1 MTEIEI
7 ELVTEPVIRNN
18 IRQTCVEMLEQR
30 GFTIDEEDD
39 EMIIGI
45 RDSDYDIVVFFDCSQ
60 KLDTDKVKVFIAKM
74 KELELRNCII
84 VYKESVTAPARK
96 VIEELQE
103 YKIEIFKETELRY
116 NITKHRLVPTHS
128 ALTKA
133 ESIEFKKQYGVKI
146 PVILKT
152 DAVAKFYNFQKGE
165 IIKIERTDGTVSFR
179 IVK

>member
-30 GFTIDEEDD
+30 GFSIDEEDD
-39 EMIIGI
+39 EMIIGV

-103 YKIEIFKETELRY
+103 YKLEIFKETELRY

-165 IIKIERTDGTVSFR
+165 IIKIVRTDGTVSFR

>member
-30 GFTIDEEDD
+30 GFIIDEEDD
-39 EMIIGI
+39 DMIIGV

-103 YKIEIFKETELRY
+103 YKLEIFKETELRY

>member
-1 MTEIEI
+1 MSEIEI
-7 ELVTEPVIRNN
+7 ELINEPVVRNN

-30 GFTIDEEDD
+30 GFTIQEEDE

-45 RDSDYDIVVFFDCSQ
+45 REFDYDVVVFFDLSQ
-60 KLDTDKVKVFIAKM
+60 KLDTNKIKVVISKM
-74 KELELRNCII
+74 KDLEFKNCII
-84 VYKESVTAPARK
+84 VYKESVTSPARK
-96 VIEELQE
+96 VIDELQE

-116 NITKHRLVPTHS
+116 NITKHRLVPKHS
-128 ALTKA
+128 ALSKA
-133 ESIEFKKQYGVKI
+133 ETADFKKQYGIKI
-146 PVILKT
+146 PVLLKT

>member
-1 MTEIEI
+1 MAEIEI
-7 ELVTEPVIRNN
+7 QLISETNSRNN
-18 IRQTCVEMLEQR
+18 IRSTCVEMLEQR
-30 GFTIDEEDD
+30 GFTIDEEDE
-39 EMIIGI
+39 EMIIGV
-45 RDSDYDIVVFFDCSQ
+45 RDSDYDIVAFFDSSQ

-116 NITKHRLVPTHS
+116 NITKHRLVPKHL

-133 ESIEFKKQYGVKI
+133 ESAEFKKQYGLKI
-146 PVILKT
+146 PVLLKA